1 MLYDEIRFEKMT
13 EKDLKLLSP
22 IMKNAYDKDTLE
34 FLGED
39 KGGPRGYDDGSLLRK
54 YLLDDKYMSYTI
66 SIDGRA
72 LGAVVVILGSDGLN
86 YLENIFTD
94 PLYQD
99 KGLGSHTW
107 NFLLKTFPNTITWQ
121 TETPGYSKR
130 NHNFYINKC
139 GFHLI
144 AIKNPKDKY
153 SETYVL
159 EKKIEKDESY
169 DL

>member
-1 MLYDEIRFEKMT
+1 MISSELSFKKLSDEDISMLSEIMRR
-13 EKDLKLLSP
+13 
-22 IMKNAYDKDTLE
+22 AYDKDTLE

-39 KGGPRGYDDGSLLRK
+39 AGGPKGYDDGSLLRK
-54 YLLDDKYMSYTI
+54 YLLDDKYTSYSI
-66 SIDGRA
+66 SSDGRI
-72 LGAVVVILGSDGLN
+72 LGAVIVIVRSDRVI

-94 PLYQD
+94 PLFHD
-99 KGLGSHTW
+99 KGLGSQTW
-107 NFLLKTFPNTITWQ
+107 DFLLKRFPNTCLWQ

-144 AIKNPKDKY
+144 GIKNPKDKY

-159 EKKIEKDESY
+159 EKKIVKDESY